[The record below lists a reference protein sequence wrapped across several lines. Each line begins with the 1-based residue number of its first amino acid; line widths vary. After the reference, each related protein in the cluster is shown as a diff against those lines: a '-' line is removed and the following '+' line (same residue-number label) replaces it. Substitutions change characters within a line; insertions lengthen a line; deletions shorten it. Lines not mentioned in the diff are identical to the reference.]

1 MRITYC
7 IPSLYN
13 SGGMERVLTRKANY
27 LADIMDW
34 EVTIITS
41 NQNNRPPFYDISPRV
56 RTIDLGI
63 DYEAIMRQTL
73 FKRIRSRLKA
83 KKAHKK
89 KLTATLLQLKPD
101 ICVSMFTHEMTFLPT
116 IKDGSKKVLEL
127 HFSKSFR
134 YLDAQSNNTPS
145 LLRLINSFL
154 DWNDRRHIRK
164 YDRFVVLSNRDA
176 ADWGKKYSNMT
187 VISNPSTFVAT
198 DTMKEDS
205 RKVLAVGR
213 LCAQKGFDMLIDAW
227 GMLPEATR
235 AGWSLDIV
243 GSGPDRSKLQDK
255 IEANRVGG
263 SVSILPPTRDVKE
276 LYRNHSIFCFP
287 SRYEGFGLSLME
299 AMSFG
304 TASIAFDCPCGPS
317 EMIID
322 GVNGILVK
330 PGDISGFSG
339 ALQRMMSDARMRS
352 SMGLRGAQSIKE
364 NFSEEVIMKKWL
376 DLFEKLSPTGR

>member
-1 MRITYC
+1 MKIAYC
-7 IPSLYN
+7 IPSTYN
-13 SGGMERVLTRKANY
+13 SGGMERVLTQKANY
-27 LADIMDW
+27 LADTVGW
-34 EVTIITS
+34 EVVIITTS
-41 NQNNRPPFYDISPRV
+41 QKGRPPFYNISPKIK
-56 RTIDLGI
+56 TIDLDI
-63 DYEAIMRQTL
+63 DYENIMRQPL
-73 FKRIRSRLKA
+73 LQRIRSRLMA
-83 KKAHKK
+83 KKAHRK
-89 KLTATLLQLKPD
+89 KLASTLIRQKPD
-101 ICVSMFTHEMTFLPT
+101 ICVSMFTHEMTFLPS
-116 IKDGSKKVLEL
+116 IRDGSKKLLEL
-127 HFSKSFR
+127 HFSKRFR
-134 YLDAQSNNTPS
+134 ELDAKSNNTPI

-154 DWNDRRHIRK
+154 DWNDRRHIRN
-164 YDRFVVLSNRDA
+164 YDQFVVLSNRDA
-176 ADWGKKYSNMT
+176 ADWGISFSNIM
-187 VISNPSTFVAT
+187 VIPNPSTFVAT
-198 DTMKEDS
+198 NTTKEDS

-227 GMLPEATR
+227 GMLPETTR
-235 AGWSLDIV
+235 TGWTLDIV
-243 GSGPDRSKLQDK
+243 GSGPDQSRLQDK
-255 IEANRVGG
+255 IEANRLSG
-263 SVSILPPTRDVKE
+263 SVSILPPTRDIKE

-339 ALQRMMSDARMRS
+339 ALQLLMSDARMRS
-352 SMGLRGAQSIKE
+352 SMGLRGAQSINE